1 MRDEESQGNE
11 LQALISLSKENVEEV
26 SRYPFVNGSKE
37 ALQIL
42 ARNGWGVHAVPSDQ
56 GASNWQLF
64 IIQHPNEQ
72 HEQDI

>member
-1 MRDEESQGNE
+1 MRDEESHGNE

-26 SRYPFVNGSKE
+26 SRYPFVNGSKD

-64 IIQHPNEQ
+64 ITQHS
-72 HEQDI
+72 QDQQDEDI